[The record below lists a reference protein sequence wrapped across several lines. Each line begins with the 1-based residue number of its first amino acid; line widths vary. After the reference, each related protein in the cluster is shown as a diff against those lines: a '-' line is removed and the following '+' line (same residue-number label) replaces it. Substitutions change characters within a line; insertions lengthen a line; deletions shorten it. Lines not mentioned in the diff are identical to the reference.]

1 MYRNV
6 VRFFPCQRDCLKNS
20 KQGGEV
26 LAEVVSVAP
35 SFFHD
40 VFACASLKACS
51 VISIPTKFLSRLVQA
66 CTSKKS
72 PKKPESHKLDQ
83 LGHIFSQAY
92 SGNSENLVFKN

>member
-1 MYRNV
+1 VDAAAVGVWKYEEDSLSGKFQPGLELAI
-6 VRFFPCQRDCLKNS
+6 VRRWWF
-20 KQGGEV
+20 
-26 LAEVVSVAP
+26 
-35 SFFHD
+35 
-40 VFACASLKACS
+40 
-51 VISIPTKFLSRLVQA
+51 ISIPTKFLSRLVQA